1 MAKAAHGEVS
11 SVILRGKLI
20 RLNILCGALGSP
32 PAGAQALEPLGAD
45 ATPRQRYEARKALPQ
60 CAGCHTLMDPLGF
73 AFESFDGLGRY
84 RTQINGQP
92 VDNAGQV
99 AGTQSTNGTV
109 QGAGELGRLLSGSNE
124 VATCFVR
131 QWFRYAYGQSDEAV
145 PLACSATD
153 AASTFIS
160 SGRSARTLLRA
171 FAEHPS
177 FVQRG
182 AQQ

>member
-1 MAKAAHGEVS
+1 
-11 SVILRGKLI
+11 
-20 RLNILCGALGSP
+20 
-32 PAGAQALEPLGAD
+32 
-45 ATPRQRYEARKALPQ
+45 
-60 CAGCHTLMDPLGF
+60 MDPLGF

-124 VATCFVR
+124 VATCFAR
-131 QWFRYAYGQSDEAV
+131 QWFRYAYGQSDQAV